1 MFDIQRKKDDATGSM
16 QNEAEMEGLLAL
28 LEFASF
34 TDEVGRGHT
43 EELGILV
50 VGW

>member
-1 MFDIQRKKDDATGSM
+1 M

-34 TDEVGRGHT
+34 TEKGQICDEDGQGQT

-50 VGW
+50 VGR